1 MTEEVKQETI
11 ATAPAEAPTQQA
23 ITDLITIDGKEY
35 SLNALPLVIRN
46 GLVARQEIQQ
56 SKIRHEMELEKIEVL
71 TNHYND
77 KIKKGLEE
85 FNGSDSKP
93 KD

>member
-11 ATAPAEAPTQQA
+11 TTAPAEAPTQQA

-35 SLNALPLVIRN
+35 SLNALPLMIRN